1 MNPLATSK
9 CIRMFGLNRLD
20 RYREASHPLFIED
33 GWMKRSV
40 SFSANSYGSNV
51 TTVKNSLRSSHSL
64 LFEFTPFFTMSCQCQ
79 YSDLEAE
86 HKQNWMWP
94 WATILSLKLRLA
106 QCWSPVHLRRLAKF
120 SSFVSLYHFI
130 LTHALMTSQ
139 RDSCNGPE
147 VGLSQTLSL
156 PTAAGPVSDSTSF
169 SPYQK
174 QEQISL
180 PLASLHWLYFGLW
193 TDLKMILF
201 IFECQSSWQVCSI
214 ITPPLGTQ
222 SSRSIFRTFWCK
234 FFI

>member
-1 MNPLATSK
+1 
-9 CIRMFGLNRLD
+9 
-20 RYREASHPLFIED
+20 
-33 GWMKRSV
+33 
-40 SFSANSYGSNV
+40 
-51 TTVKNSLRSSHSL
+51 
-64 LFEFTPFFTMSCQCQ
+64 
-79 YSDLEAE
+79 
-86 HKQNWMWP
+86 
-94 WATILSLKLRLA
+94 
-106 QCWSPVHLRRLAKF
+106 
-120 SSFVSLYHFI
+120 
-130 LTHALMTSQ
+130 MTSQ

-234 FFI
+234 FLYIIKVSVFLSITGHTCRIKTRLAQLCVGTVLNMQQRQPWTAGLLSLTLKVWCVK